1 MNKQLLTVLI
11 IGIVVGA
18 LAMTGMTRLL
28 GTTDESGE
36 SGGEKQPLYW
46 VAPMDPSYR
55 RDGPGKSPMGMDLV
69 PVYEEDGAG
78 AGDSSIRISPAVVNN
93 LGVRTAEAR
102 RGQLNTEIRTVG
114 YVKYDE
120 DRLVH
125 VHPRVSGW
133 IEKLHVKTSGDPVTG
148 GEPLYELYSPE
159 LVNAQE
165 ELLLAL
171 SRGNE
176 RLLAAA
182 EERLLALQF
191 SAAQIE
197 TLKRS
202 RKVSQVVKFTAP
214 QSGVVDHLQIREG
227 FYVQPGNTLMSIAKL
242 DEVWVEAEVFER
254 QAALVS
260 RDAGVTMS
268 LDYFPGRQWQ
278 GKVDY
283 IYPTLDPETRTVRL
297 RLRFSNVDAV
307 LKPNMFA
314 LITITS
320 TTTAE
325 ALLIP
330 AEALIRTG
338 RQDRVV
344 LALGKGRFKAVE
356 VKTGRSTAETVEIIE
371 GLQAGDEVVISAQF
385 LLDSESS
392 KTSDFRRFSG
402 SEEHSHHSSQSH
414 SPEPELPTA
423 RVQGVINA
431 VDPATRSVN
440 ISREA
445 IPKWNRGPAT
455 MDFSVSPDVDI
466 QKLNVGETIEF
477 TFVIDNGEFIVSALH
492 AEEMTESHDMHQHH
506 EGHGS

>member
-1 MNKQLLTVLI
+1 MNKQLLTGLI
-11 IGIVVGA
+11 VGIVVGV
-18 LAMTGMTRLL
+18 LAVMGLTGLIGR
-28 GTTDESGE
+28 GDESDV
-36 SGGEKQPLYW
+36 SGGQKQPLYW

-69 PVYEEDGAG
+69 PVYDENGSAAD
-78 AGDSSIRISPAVVNN
+78 DSAIRISPVVVNN
-93 LGVRTAEAR
+93 LGVRTAEVR
-102 RGQLNTEIRTVG
+102 RGQMDTEIRTVG

-133 IEKLHVKTSGDPVTG
+133 IEKLHVKTSGDPVIS
-148 GEPLYELYSPE
+148 GEPLYELYSPA

-171 SRGNE
+171 SRSNA

-191 SAAQIE
+191 SSAQIE
-197 TLKRS
+197 TLKQR
-202 RKVSQVVKFTAP
+202 RRVSQVVTFSAP

-242 DEVWVEAEVFER
+242 EEVWVEAEVFER

-260 RDAGVTMS
+260 PDAAVIMS

-278 GKVDY
+278 GNVDY
-283 IYPTLDPETRTVRL
+283 IYPTLDPETRTVRV
-297 RLRFSNVDAV
+297 RLRFSNVDAA

-314 LITITS
+314 GITITS
-320 TTTAE
+320 TTTAD

-344 LALGKGRFKAVE
+344 LALGEGRFKSVE
-356 VKTGRSTAETVEIIE
+356 VKTGRSTAESVEVIE
-371 GLQAGDEVVISAQF
+371 GLQAGDEVVTSAQF

-392 KTSDFRRFSG
+392 KTSDFRRFSD
-402 SEEHSHHSSQSH
+402 SAEHTHHH
-414 SPEPELPTA
+414 MHEPE
-423 RVQGVINA
+423 V
-431 VDPATRSVN
+431 PAEEMAEPHHMHEPEV
-440 ISREA
+440 
-445 IPKWNRGPAT
+445 P
-455 MDFSVSPDVDI
+455 
-466 QKLNVGETIEF
+466 
-477 TFVIDNGEFIVSALH
+477 
-492 AEEMTESHDMHQHH
+492 AEEMTEPHHLHHHH